1 MTEPQA
7 PPARLLKKASRAI
20 DEFSLIEEGDRV
32 AVAVSGGK
40 ASRTLLEL
48 LLAHQK
54 KTHHRYELL
63 ALHVVGRLRR
73 LRRPAPPA

>member
-7 PPARLLKKASRAI
+7 LPARLLKQATRAV

-40 ASRTLLEL
+40 DSRTLLEL

-54 KTHHRYELL
+54 KTHHHYEQL
-63 ALHVVGRLRR
+63 ALHVVRR